1 MTTQTA
7 IQPQIIVTEHNV
19 AEHVHTIHTLKSA
32 IRETQKLLYETT
44 AAVLAYMQAENST
57 VWTDGKVSATL
68 KPGAPSYLVN
78 EVRAALGEILEPEAL
93 DKLIVHGEQCRACQG
108 SGTAA
113 DRIDGVV
120 ANSIKRRGDKF
131 RDALDRNCV
140 RADPQL
146 VVEGVKP

>member
-1 MTTQTA
+1 MTTTM
-7 IQPQIIVTEHNV
+7 QPQIVVNEHNV

-32 IRETQKLLYETT
+32 IRETQRLLYETT
-44 AAVLAYMQAENST
+44 AAGLAYMQAENST

-68 KPGAPSYLVN
+68 KLGNPSYLVN

-113 DRIDGVV
+113 DRIDSVV
-120 ANSIKRRGDKF
+120 ANSIKRRGDKY

-140 RADPQL
+140 RSDPTL
-146 VVEGVKP
+146 SVEEVKP